1 MPVTTTVAQSLS
13 GGGTLLGGG
22 MSPGLSA
29 SALTLGMG
37 AAGDPCLNAVDVNAC
52 HDKLASMAMSKQGA
66 SSADLNAL
74 MQQRGASGTDLNAPM
89 QQRGASG
96 TDLNAPMQQ
105 RGAHGLDTS
114 KAQPGTASPT
124 RQALPP
130 EYSEF
135 QDFVSTSLNQKLP
148 IYGYDLFNQ
157 APGTFAPVENIPV
170 TSDYL
175 IGPGDELIIKGWGQV
190 DIDVDAVVDRNG
202 QIDIP
207 KVGTVNVAGVRYQKL
222 QGYLKN
228 AIGHVFRNFELNVTL
243 GKLRSIQVYVVG
255 QARQPGVYTVSSLS
269 TLVNTLFASG
279 GPSVTGSMRHI
290 QVKRN
295 GKLVTEFDMY
305 DLLLKGDKTR
315 DVHLLPGDV
324 IYIPPV
330 GQLVAISGS
339 VNNPAIYELKD
350 DKTTLSGLLGLAGG
364 LTTVAKGD
372 KVRVERIDDRKM
384 RQVEE
389 FPLDSTGLDR
399 VLKDGDLVEVMPID
413 GQFENAVTLRGNV
426 ANPGRYPWKKDMRV
440 KDLIPNVDSLI
451 VPGYWQKQNQI
462 FSSSISEQG
471 LNQEIISRN
480 SAGINWDYAVIQ
492 RLRKSDLSTVLIPFN
507 LGNAI
512 NGKNLPDDLPLEP
525 GDVVTIFSK
534 SDIRVPVAKKSVYV
548 RLEGEVKTPGIYKAL
563 PGETLRQLVARI
575 GGLTPNAY
583 LFGAELDRQSVQQM
597 QQQRLQEM
605 ADRMQ
610 ADIERNLAAKQQNAI
625 SVEDTNAAKGQ
636 AEAQL
641 ELVKK
646 MRSTRATGRVVLEIP
661 PRGAGVKELP
671 DIALEDGDRFYV
683 PSKPSTVSVM
693 GMVYNE
699 NAFMYRTDG
708 RVSDYLAKAG
718 GPTRDADTAR
728 IYLLRADGSVIS
740 AQNSSSIFGSFSGD
754 EMMPGDT
761 LVVPEQLDKFAFT
774 KELKDW
780 AQIFYQFALG
790 VAGIKVLKM

>member
-22 MSPGLSA
+22 MSTSLSA
-29 SALTLGMG
+29 SALTSGI
-37 AAGDPCLNAVDVNAC
+37 AGDPCLNAVDVNAC

-66 SSADLNAL
+66 SGTDLNAL
-74 MQQRGASGTDLNAPM
+74 MKRQGASG
-89 QQRGASG
+89 S
-96 TDLNAPMQQ
+96 
-105 RGAHGLDTS
+105 DTS
-114 KAQPGTASPT
+114 TVKPGTASPKK
-124 RQALPP
+124 RAPSP
-130 EYSEF
+130 EHSEF
-135 QDFVSTSLNQKLP
+135 QDFVSTSLNHKLP
-148 IYGYDLFNQ
+148 IYGHDLFNQ
-157 APGTFAPVENIPV
+157 APDTFAPVENIPV
-170 TSDYL
+170 TPDYL

-190 DIDVDAVVDRNG
+190 DIDVHAVVDRNG

-228 AIGHVFRNFELNVTL
+228 AIGRVFRNFELNVTL

-269 TLVNTLFASG
+269 TLVNTLFESG

-295 GKLVTEFDMY
+295 GKVITEFDMY

-399 VLKDGDLVEVMPID
+399 VLKDGDLVEVMSID

-451 VPGYWQKQNQI
+451 VPGYWQKQNQA
-462 FSSSISEQG
+462 FRGSTSEQG
-471 LNQEIISRN
+471 LNREIISHN
-480 SAGINWDYAVIQ
+480 NAEINWDYAVIQ

-507 LGNAI
+507 LGRAI
-512 NGKNLPDDLPLEP
+512 ENKDSPDNLPLEP
-525 GDVVTIFSK
+525 GDVITIFSK
-534 SDIRVPVAKKSVYV
+534 SDIRVPVAQKSVYV

-575 GGLTPNAY
+575 GGLSPNAY
-583 LFGAELDRQSVQQM
+583 LFGAELDRKSVQAM

-610 ADIERNLAAKQQNAI
+610 ADIERNLSAKQSNTLDQQDVTTAKLQ
-625 SVEDTNAAKGQ
+625 AA
-636 AEAQL
+636 AQL
-641 ELVKK
+641 ELVRR
-646 MRSTRATGRVVLEIP
+646 MRAAKATGRVVLEIP
-661 PRGAGVKELP
+661 PDSSGVKNLP
-671 DIALEDGDRFYV
+671 NIALEDGDRFYV
-683 PSKPSTVSVM
+683 PSQPSTVSVM

-699 NAFMYRTDG
+699 NAFMYRPDG

-718 GPTRDADTAR
+718 GPTRDADKAR

-740 AQNSSSIFGSFSGD
+740 AQNSTSIFSSFSGK
-754 EMMPGDT
+754 ELMPGDT
-761 LVVPEQLDKFAFT
+761 VVVPEQLDRFSLT

-790 VAGIKVLKM
+790 VAGIKVLKL